1 MTEWA
6 RTKSYGDWW
15 FVDNYVTHKHKLH
28 SRIMVLC
35 SQFPDLWSFTLLL
48 TKLQW
53 NKFHINYISRHWLK
67 VTRLAC
73 LIACLGVMR
82 LSMSCPTYPMSCTG
96 GDYWGFARV
105 FDKFPILGDNLMLQI
120 PYILYRDSK
129 TIKILGQMPQP
140 WGQIMLTNRYKSPPI
155 TQPGVGGVDNDRC
168 IMRCKKPAFCHGRRL
183 IGKGYAVLFVWW
195 KVWRYYQ
202 QLTMF
207 KILCVCLAVI

>member
-6 RTKSYGDWW
+6 RTKNYGDWW
-15 FVDNYVTHKHKLH
+15 FIDNYVTHKHKLH

-53 NKFHINYISRHWLK
+53 NNFHINYISRRWLK
-67 VTRLAC
+67 VTRLAR

-96 GDYWGFARV
+96 GDYRGFARV
-105 FDKFPILGDNLMLQI
+105 FDKFPILGDNLMLHI

-129 TIKILGQMPQP
+129 NNENSWTNAPTLGTNYADKSLQIPTHYP
-140 WGQIMLTNRYKSPPI
+140 TWGRWGWQ
-155 TQPGVGGVDNDRC
+155 
-168 IMRCKKPAFCHGRRL
+168 
-183 IGKGYAVLFVWW
+183 W
-195 KVWRYYQ
+195 
-202 QLTMF
+202 
-207 KILCVCLAVI
+207 